1 MTSRKLLIDNVK
13 ALKSLIDEENGES
26 VPLLGGAGYGIPILT
41 GGASYGF
48 SGAGLVSGGAKKRKS
63 KKRAAPKLRV
73 SMKKSV
79 GGARLKPRKRPLS
92 EYNKF
97 MKVALKQLRP
107 AVARGEISQQEAMA
121 IAASN
126 WSGKGGARRRK
137 GGVIY
142 G

>member
-1 MTSRKLLIDNVK
+1 MTSRKLLIDNTK
-13 ALKSLIDEENGES
+13 ALRSLIDEENGVS
-26 VPLLGGAGYGIPILT
+26 PLLGGAGYGIPILT

-48 SGAGLVSGGAKKRKS
+48 SGAGLVSGGAKKRRSK
-63 KKRAAPKLRV
+63 KKRAVPKLSV
-73 SMKKSV
+73 SMKKS

-97 MKVALKQLRP
+97 MKAALKQLRP
-107 AVARGEISQQEAMA
+107 AVMRGEISQQEAMA

-126 WSGKGGARRRK
+126 WSGKGGVRRK
-137 GGVIY
+137 RGGVIY